1 MYKRQFRAD
10 GLAWSCDLGDL
21 AHQYCQYRRFMEHWR
36 RVLPPGRM
44 LEIDY
49 EDTVA
54 DLEAQARRILDFVGL
69 PWDDACLEFYK
80 TERAVATASR
90 EQVRN
95 PIYRS
100 SVGRWRRYGDAVL
113 PLARGLEA
121 CGCGPAAGDC

>member
-1 MYKRQFRAD
+1 
-10 GLAWSCDLGDL
+10 
-21 AHQYCQYRRFMEHWR
+21 MEHWR

-100 SVGRWRRYGDAVL
+100 SVGRWRRYGDGVL